1 MTQTALQK
9 AAPKIASLPAR
20 LELVARAFDPV
31 SAEARACRQAA
42 GVIRVVT
49 SWAEGLEVKLKRLEE
64 LVR

>member
-20 LELVARAFDPV
+20 LER
-31 SAEARACRQAA
+31 
-42 GVIRVVT
+42 VIRGVT